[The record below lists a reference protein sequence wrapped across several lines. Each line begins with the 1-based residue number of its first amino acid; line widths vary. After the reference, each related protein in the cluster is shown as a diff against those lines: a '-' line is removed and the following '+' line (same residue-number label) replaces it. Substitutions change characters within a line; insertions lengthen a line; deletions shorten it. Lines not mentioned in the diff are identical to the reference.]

1 VRTLGDVRITVDD
14 RASAQIAEVMAR
26 MEAIELRQLA
36 RDRREERPFVDLEV
50 IDLGGESG

>member
-1 VRTLGDVRITVDD
+1 MRTLGDVRITVDD